1 MPPVGEHKSL
11 LAYLVRRLLENGA
24 NSSFVNNIVDESI
37 SLKEL
42 VEDPVKKIQSWSQ
55 ITNPNIP
62 LPIDIY
68 GSNRRNSAGIDLTD
82 VDRIQELSKTIMAW
96 EKDNIIAVSYTHLT
110 LPTIYSV

>member
-1 MPPVGEHKSL
+1 MGEGLYDEIMTEQSIPVRIYAPVGEHKSL

-55 ITNPNIP
+55 ITNPNIL

-68 GSNRRNSAGIDLTD
+68 GRNRFNGC
-82 VDRIQELSKTIMAW
+82 
-96 EKDNIIAVSYTHLT
+96 
-110 LPTIYSV
+110 